1 MGSLQYADTLH
12 FWKLVETVA
21 FKYYKQPTLPF
32 TDFNGYIIFCYL
44 LWLCFCNSAPPVVIM
59 IHCSLQGVP
68 NKAKGAWPV
77 GCQLGG
83 EVLDILTSF
92 KSFAPAPFSKTHL
105 LKLYTWVNV
114 MGWNKMLLKW
124 IERTFHPAPPHQH
137 NTDKTTCN
145 IKLPVVTLWFTFQ
158 PWQTAQLY
166 PFNSCAYRITF
177 FHMVL
182 SLFLSLSLPFLWR
195 AFILFVGRGLL

>member
-1 MGSLQYADTLH
+1 MT
-12 FWKLVETVA
+12 
-21 FKYYKQPTLPF
+21 
-32 TDFNGYIIFCYL
+32 
-44 LWLCFCNSAPPVVIM
+44 
-59 IHCSLQGVP
+59 HCSLQGDP

-92 KSFAPAPFSKTHL
+92 KSFSLAPFSKTHL

-114 MGWNKMLLKW
+114 MGWNKMPLKW
-124 IERTFHPAPPHQH
+124 IEWTFHPAPPHQH

-158 PWQTAQLY
+158 PWQTAGLY
-166 PFNSCAYRITF
+166 SFNSCAYRITF
-177 FHMVL
+177 LHMVL
-182 SLFLSLSLPFLWR
+182 SLITFSLTSFHSLCLPGPP
-195 AFILFVGRGLL
+195 VDRGGWQNHPAQQDRWLERGQPSSLHWKAHTHTH